1 MNMKISNKE
10 MNIEIIY
17 EKEHSEFIKS
27 CKLKFK
33 KLFKLFSLLHY
44 RNDKSEISIKLIKDD
59 EMQELCKLFYKRKK
73 ITDVLSF
80 SENINENFSGD
91 IAIAESYIIS
101 KKQPSPQKFF
111 MLLIHGMLHLFGY
124 DHGNKTARENM
135 RRLEN
140 TLMKNIDLQPSHEL

>member
-1 MNMKISNKE
+1 MFNGSSNILVDFDIYI
-10 MNIEIIY
+10 NFEITPIY
-17 EKEHSEFIKS
+17 PKS
-27 CKLKFK
+27 CPT
-33 KLFKLFSLLHY
+33 FSF
-44 RNDKSEISIKLIKDD
+44 SIKLIKDD